1 MSRTLTEAQGF
12 DEISKYETI
21 KAEDLAKAGPFFIID
36 SRLSRTR
43 YGERIV
49 LDVQLGEI
57 DTSLVPEATYSVML
71 GNQPFRAWL
80 LTLFA
85 LDGAPVGPCIIHRGT
100 KAPHAWFV
108 DDASA

>member
-21 KAEDLAKAGPFFIID
+21 KAEDLAQAGPFYIQD
-36 SRLSRTR
+36 ARLARTR

-49 LDVQLGEI
+49 LDIQLVNDDPLFIGGAEYA
-57 DTSLVPEATYSVML
+57 LLL
-71 GNQPFRAWL
+71 GNQPFRASL

-85 LDGAPVGPCIIHRGT
+85 DSGEPVGPCVLVKGN
-100 KAPHAWFV
+100 KPPHAWFV
-108 DDASA
+108 NPADA